1 MRYLQDIYKASKPVE
16 GAEEWDEVGKERSQ
30 TSPRIWSTSREA
42 LKHMWP
48 FTLAPLLA
56 KAPRLLYSQDDQSLH
71 VGFFMKNMHVKE
83 FAAVDAHSKGP
94 ESLFAEYMPSNTHFY
109 VHTHTHTR
117 AHALLSSDYWV
128 GLVTISQK
136 QWAHLNTILH
146 KESRVSWNTDC
157 ERQSN
162 SGRNLEDLRGLIF
175 K

>member
-109 VHTHTHTR
+109 VHTHTHARTFKLW
-117 AHALLSSDYWV
+117 LLSGPGNNISKTMSTPKYHPPQRIQGFLEYWLWKTV
-128 GLVTISQK
+128 QYWKKFGGF
-136 QWAHLNTILH
+136 
-146 KESRVSWNTDC
+146 
-157 ERQSN
+157 ER
-162 SGRNLEDLRGLIF
+162 LDI
-175 K
+175 